1 MNAKRLAFL
10 ATIVVLVAGLMQF
23 TSSSASAATTCA
35 FTFSGTTMTLVADCT
50 TDQTLFVPD
59 GVTLDGADHKITAVD
74 PAGGHFLG
82 AVVRNGGT
90 VAHVTNVTI
99 TALNLANACDPP
111 GNPPA
116 NLPDNRLRGILFDD
130 AAGSIVNTTVTGV
143 RQGLSGCQEG
153 NAIEVRN
160 FEQNP
165 TTRNVTISGN
175 TVSDYQKN
183 GITVNGAVLADVTN
197 NSVTGDG
204 PIDYIA
210 QNGIQVAFGAS
221 ATVSGNSVSG
231 NDYTPASWLACG
243 VLYYDATGVRAFRN
257 HYANNERNVCNFGK
271 GGGNTRPNN

>member
-10 ATIVVLVAGLMQF
+10 ATIVALVAGLMQF
-23 TSSSASAATTCA
+23 TSSSASAATTCV
-35 FTFSGTTMTLVADCT
+35 FTVSGTTMTLAADCT

-59 GVTLDGADHKITAVD
+59 GFTLDGADHTITAVD

-82 AVVRNGGT
+82 AVVRNAGT
-90 VAHVTNVTI
+90 VAHVTKVTI
-99 TALNLANACDPP
+99 TAMNLANVCDPAYP
-111 GNPPA
+111 I
-116 NLPDNRLRGILFDD
+116 DNRLRGILFDD
-130 AAGSIVNTTVTGV
+130 AHGSIVNTTVTGV

-257 HYANNERNVCNFGK
+257 HYSNNERNVCNFGK